1 MGRKSKLT
9 DAQWAEIESRLLNG
23 ESRTSLGKEFGV
35 AESSIRQ
42 KFKGQVETIKAVAG
56 KVADAA
62 IALRALPI
70 SAQITANSLA
80 RKLVDIS
87 ENLASAALHGS
98 ATAHRLNALANSE
111 VGKVD
116 DADPMASLENLRN
129 VGVLTKLANE
139 SASIGINLLAANK
152 ETIKRMNE
160 PDATEGGPAQGVLVV
175 PGVIDNPSAWTKLV
189 QSAPQTKE

>member
-9 DAQWAEIESRLLNG
+9 EAQWAEIESRLLSG
-23 ESRTSLGKEFGV
+23 ESRRALGREFGI
-35 AESSIRQ
+35 AETSIRQ
-42 KFKGQVETIKAVAG
+42 KFAGSVEKV
-56 KVADAA
+56 KEVADKIVQATRA
-62 IALRALPI
+62 VQALPPLARVN
-70 SAQITANSLA
+70 AQNLA
-80 RKLVDIS
+80 RKLIDIS

-152 ETIKRMNE
+152 EAIKRMNE
-160 PDATEGGPAQGVLVV
+160 PQGDDGPASGVLIV

-189 QSAPQTKE
+189 QSAPQQKE